1 MSNYNLAVEKM
12 DRVVAEWY
20 VRDRILLMAWSLV
33 EKVADKSQKTIG
45 IDSTSRPPRIK
56 FNPNFIN
63 SMSFEMLE
71 MIMSSEAFKLLLKH
85 ATNRFQNPK
94 DICGLAS
101 QITVD
106 EILKKNAEKI
116 PEFKQ
121 AFVTADDFGLP
132 PDSFLEDYRRRLLDE
147 REKVE
152 QQMEKLFGKGEDK
165 PNGDGEGSSCSN
177 EIGDGNQR
185 EDFQEFDSPQDALDS
200 YMDPR
205 NGSNQ
210 DWGEN
215 EMFDSEMKAF
225 VDNYKGSSQYWGK
238 YSGQF
243 IGQII
248 AAHTPK
254 ISIREH
260 LRRFGTSIQSTATTL
275 TRMKPNRRFDLDA
288 LGKRRKD
295 ITKVLF
301 AIDSSGS
308 MSDED
313 LAEGF
318 SVVNSC
324 LKHATT
330 HYMLWDTQ
338 IKYIETKFKKAQE
351 SFKVAGRGGTC
362 PEKVLEYAEKHKYD
376 GVIIYS
382 DMFFADDLKQPRGTK
397 VFWLGTEKSSKRPVN
412 FGYFATLER
421 D

>member
-12 DRVVAEWY
+12 DKVIAEWY
-20 VRDRILLMAWSLV
+20 INDRILMMAWCLV

-45 IDSTSRPPRIK
+45 IDSNSRPPRIK

-85 ATNRFQNPK
+85 STNRFQNPK

-121 AFVTADDFGLP
+121 AFVTADDFNLP
-132 PDSFLEDYRRRLLDE
+132 PDSFLEDYRRRLLED
-147 REKVE
+147 RDKTE
-152 QQMEKLFGKGEDK
+152 QQMEKMFGKGEEESDGNEGE
-165 PNGDGEGSSCSN
+165 NGSGEGS
-177 EIGDGNQR
+177 GNKPN
-185 EDFQEFDSPQDALDS
+185 EDFQEFDSPQDALES

-238 YSGQF
+238 HSGQF

-248 AAHTPK
+248 AAHNPK

-260 LRRFGTSIQSTATTL
+260 LRRFGTSIQSSMQIL

-324 LKHATT
+324 LKHATV
-330 HYMLWDTQ
+330 HYLLWDTE
-338 IKYIETKFKKAQE
+338 IKYVETKFKKAKE

-362 PEKVLEYAEKHKYD
+362 PEKVLEYAETHKYD

-382 DMFFADDLKQPRGTK
+382 DMFFYDDLKQPRGTK

>member
-12 DRVVAEWY
+12 DKVIAEWY
-20 VRDRILLMAWSLV
+20 INDRILMMAWCLV

-121 AFVTADDFGLP
+121 AFVTADDFNLP

-147 REKVE
+147 RDKTE
-152 QQMEKLFGKGEDK
+152 QKMEKMFGKGEEKSDGDGDE
-165 PNGDGEGSSCSN
+165 NGSGEGSGNKPN
-177 EIGDGNQR
+177 E
-185 EDFQEFDSPQDALDS
+185 EFQEFDSAQDALDS

-215 EMFDSEMKAF
+215 EMFDSEMKSF

-260 LRRFGTSIQSTATTL
+260 LRRFGTSIQSSMQIL

-324 LKHATT
+324 LKHATV
-330 HYMLWDTQ
+330 HYLLWDTE
-338 IKYIETKFKKAQE
+338 IKYVETKFKKAQE

-362 PEKVLEYAEKHKYD
+362 PEKVLEYAETHKYD

-382 DMFFADDLKQPRGTK
+382 DMFFSDDLKQPRGTK

>member
-12 DRVVAEWY
+12 DKVIAEWY
-20 VRDRILLMAWSLV
+20 INDRILMMAWCLV

-121 AFVTADDFGLP
+121 AFVTADDFNLP

-147 REKVE
+147 RDKTE
-152 QQMEKLFGKGEDK
+152 QKMEKMFGKGEEKSDGDGDE
-165 PNGDGEGSSCSN
+165 NGSGEGSGNKPN
-177 EIGDGNQR
+177 E
-185 EDFQEFDSPQDALDS
+185 EFQEFDSAQDALDS

-210 DWGEN
+210 DWSEN
-215 EMFDSEMKAF
+215 EMFDSEMKSF

-260 LRRFGTSIQSTATTL
+260 LRRFGTSIQSSMQIL

-324 LKHATT
+324 LKHATV
-330 HYMLWDTQ
+330 HYMLWDCD
-338 IKYIETKFKKAQE
+338 IKYIETKFKKAQT

-362 PEKVLEYAEKHKYD
+362 PEKVLSYAESHKYD

-382 DMFFADDLKQPRGTK
+382 DMFFSDDLKPPRGTK

>member
-12 DRVVAEWY
+12 DKVIAEWY
-20 VRDRILLMAWSLV
+20 INDRILMMAWCLV

-85 ATNRFQNPK
+85 STNRFQNPK

-121 AFVTADDFGLP
+121 AFVTADDFNLP

-147 REKVE
+147 RDKTE
-152 QQMEKLFGKGEDK
+152 QQMEKLFGKGEEGSD
-165 PNGDGEGSSCSN
+165 GDGSGEGSCKISN
-177 EIGDGNQR
+177 

-215 EMFDSEMKAF
+215 EMFDSEMKSF

-238 YSGQF
+238 HSGQF

-248 AAHTPK
+248 AAHNPK

-260 LRRFGTSIQSTATTL
+260 LRRFGTSIQSSIQTL

-308 MSDED
+308 MSDDD

-324 LKHATT
+324 LKHATV
-330 HYMLWDTQ
+330 HYMLWDCD
-338 IKYIETKFKKAQE
+338 IKYIETKFKKAQT

-362 PEKVLEYAEKHKYD
+362 PEKVLEYAETHKYD

-382 DMFFADDLKQPRGTK
+382 DMFFSDNLKQPRGTK